1 MLAISYQNL
10 LRGSYEETAPME
22 FRLLHRIILREDYF
36 ETAESQADGADD
48 YQMITKVLLQRR
60 NTTLSYTD

>member
-1 MLAISYQNL
+1 
-10 LRGSYEETAPME
+10 ME